1 MRWAIAGGLILGEF
15 DAFAGVSLDDGTSWK
30 RTNLSRSADLSSF
43 NLANG
48 QAYPG
53 GVPNVVHQV
62 AGDQIFVAWISKYC
76 DGGTPLY
83 KLSSEPC

>member
-1 MRWAIAGGLILGEF
+1 MSVPAGEMTIAGGLILGEF

-48 QAYPG
+48 QAAYGRCAQRSAPG
-53 GVPNVVHQV
+53 SGRPDLRGLDQQV
-62 AGDQIFVAWISKYC
+62 LRRRHAA
-76 DGGTPLY
+76 L
-83 KLSSEPC
+83 